1 MFGPTYLGSPLDTVE
16 DSFSHSYFTMANLS
30 ASATIIIVLVCC
42 ACLAVIIAA
51 VGRHYYGEA
60 QDEEANYKTSPEQA
74 EYMRSV
80 QKRNASAMF
89 PFNYQQRQ
97 SEKPSLQSRMTS
109 YSEADYCRLRSE
121 ILGIEEPG

>member
-1 MFGPTYLGSPLDTVE
+1 
-16 DSFSHSYFTMANLS
+16 MAKLS

-109 YSEADYCRLRSE
+109 YSEADYCRLKSE
-121 ILGIEEPG
+121 ILGIEKPG